1 MRAVLSLLCAMAI
14 MVGCEKKEQDS
25 YTGVTAKGAYDTCK
39 QPVEVH
45 DISPYAF
52 PIAAKVHRHTN
63 CLGIPD
69 MLLVVW
75 YGDRTEKNEVAAEL
89 LALMYVDHYNDTHPD
104 EMMTLEPIKT
114 EQLKVDEEKTYI
126 TFNVIKVKKK
136 SGAAGGTK
144 I

>member
-1 MRAVLSLLCAMAI
+1 MLSFLCAIAI
-14 MVGCEKKEQDS
+14 MIGCTNKGQDT
-25 YTGVTAKGAYDTCK
+25 YTQVTAKGAYDTCK
-39 QPVEVH
+39 QPLEVH

-52 PIAAKVHRHTN
+52 PIAAKVHRHVN

-69 MLLVVW
+69 MLLIVW
-75 YGDRTEKNEVAAEL
+75 YGDRTEKNEVAAKL
-89 LALMYVDHYNDTHPD
+89 LALMYVTHYNDTHPD
-104 EMMTLEPIKT
+104 EIMTLEPIKT

-136 SGAAGGTK
+136 PGAARGTK